1 MVNHVT
7 DASFYVVR

>member
-7 DASFYVVR
+7 DVSFYVVR